1 MRLPR
6 LLSRRHAVLPVLAV
20 ALALTGV
27 STSDAASTASRPG
40 PKPTIVLVHGADAD
54 SSSWGGVMK
63 RLQKD
68 RYPVIGFANPLRSVS
83 GDAAALEDLL
93 DTIDGPVVLV
103 GHSYG
108 GMVISVAAAG
118 DPDVKS
124 LVFVDA
130 QIPLPGET
138 AAQLT
143 NLYPGSEFGAALV
156 ARPFT
161 LPGGGTGTDLYVDQA
176 KYRDLFTGRRVS
188 AADALVYAAVQ
199 RPITEA
205 ALNEPATAAAWQ
217 TIPSWVVIGAEDKA
231 IPPAGQRFMAHRA
244 HARVTEIPGAPH
256 VSMLPFPKQ
265 VAAVIEAAAR

>member
-6 LLSRRHAVLPVLAV
+6 PLSRRHAVLPVLAV

-27 STSDAASTASRPG
+27 STSDAASTAPRHG
-40 PKPTIVLVHGADAD
+40 PRPTIVLVHGADAD
-54 SSSWGGVMK
+54 SSSWGGVIE

-68 RYPVIGFANPLRSVS
+68 RYPVIGFANPLRSVA
-83 GDAAALEDLL
+83 GDAAYLKDLL
-93 DTIDGPVVLV
+93 ATITGPVVLV

-118 DPDVKS
+118 DPDVKG

-138 AAQLT
+138 ASQLT
-143 NLYPGSEFGAALV
+143 NLYPGSEFGAALI

-161 LPGGGTGTDLYVDQA
+161 LPGGGTGTDLYVDPA
-176 KYRDLFTGRRVS
+176 KYRSLFTGPKVS
-188 AADALVYAAVQ
+188 AADALVYAAEQ
-199 RPITEA
+199 RPITES
-205 ALNEPATAAAWQ
+205 ALNEPATAAAWL

-231 IPPAGQRFMAHRA
+231 IPPASQRFMARRA

-256 VSMLPFPKQ
+256 VSMLSYPKQ
-265 VAAVIEAAAR
+265 VTKVIEAAAR